1 MTVTNG
7 NSQNGHV
14 SSTLADAQELYI
26 GGSYQPAT
34 KNATFAVMN
43 PMTGK
48 TLYHCASA
56 SVEDYSAAIKHAQ
69 DAFGSWKKTSPSKR
83 RLIFLKAADI
93 LESYLTQDA
102 PEILSSEVSATESWV
117 KVNILATAAIFRETA
132 GLVTHIKGEIVPADR
147 PGTTILIE
155 REAVGV
161 VFAISPWNAPVG
173 NIDLRRIA
181 QIKGGSAD
189 KTVIGQ
195 PHCQGYCN
203 SLNLRQYHHP

>member
-7 NSQNGHV
+7 NSQPGHG
-14 SSTLADAQELYI
+14 STLADPQELYI
-26 GGSYQPAT
+26 GGLNKPAAQ
-34 KNATFAVMN
+34 NATFQVVN

-48 TLYHCASA
+48 TLYQCASA
-56 SVEDYSAAIKHAQ
+56 SVEDYSAAIQHAQ
-69 DAFGSWKKTSPSKR
+69 EAFGSWKKTSPSQR

-117 KVNILATAAIFRETA
+117 KVNILATAGILRETA

-155 REAVGV
+155 RQAVGV
-161 VFAISPWNAPVG
+161 VFAISPWNAPVSIFQLPSSMCG
-173 NIDLRRIA
+173 
-181 QIKGGSAD
+181 K
-189 KTVIGQ
+189 
-195 PHCQGYCN
+195 C
-203 SLNLRQYHHP
+203 